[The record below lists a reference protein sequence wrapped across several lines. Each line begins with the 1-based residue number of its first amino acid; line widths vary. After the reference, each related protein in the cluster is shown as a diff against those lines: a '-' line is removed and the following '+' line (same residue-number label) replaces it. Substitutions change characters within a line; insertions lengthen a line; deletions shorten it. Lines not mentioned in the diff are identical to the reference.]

1 MWSHRSLSPTEHPLS
16 ERNSSRDS
24 LSEPPPPVI
33 QGLRCGHNRPTA
45 RLLLMAS
52 TLPSAIRALVRT
64 LLALPLALLLFSGLA
79 GPAMAAQ
86 WTPEQLTVPADPD
99 GNLVT
104 FNEQEIRSGRKLF
117 NNSCGECHAGGITKT
132 NQNVG
137 LDPETLALATP
148 ARDNV
153 ASLVDYMKDPTSYDG
168 EYSISDVHPSLRS
181 SDIFVKMR
189 DLDDEDL
196 RDMAGYILV
205 APKVQGV
212 QWGGGKIYF

>member
-1 MWSHRSLSPTEHPLS
+1 
-16 ERNSSRDS
+16 
-24 LSEPPPPVI
+24 
-33 QGLRCGHNRPTA
+33 
-45 RLLLMAS
+45 MAPS
-52 TLPSAIRALVRT
+52 LPSAIRALART
-64 LLALPLALLLFSGLA
+64 LLALPLALLLLA
-79 GPAMAAQ
+79 GFGAPAQAAQ
-86 WTPEQLTVPADPD
+86 WTADQLTVPADPS
-99 GNLVT
+99 GSLVT
-104 FNEQEIRSGRKLF
+104 FSEQEIKAGRKLF

-148 ARDNV
+148 ARNNV
-153 ASLVDYMKDPTSYDG
+153 AALVDYMKDPTSYDG
-168 EYSISDVHPSLRS
+168 EYSIADVHPSLRS

-196 RDMAGYILV
+196 RNMAGYILV